1 MGTVCEMIRKCQWLP
16 GVLSLRIWCQC
27 RQIPGSLTF
36 TTPGSLCS
44 LWPFVGAGNEPRPWM
59 SRVVLVQTPDFA
71 IGRCRWATVSLKII
85 IFTWVER
92 QEIQL
97 EQFEFCFV
105 ILDMIFVGI
114 WKEIIRDTHM
124 CDIHTHDMKE
134 VTVNNEITMNDIPY
148 WTCLMHRMSYI
159 IHDLDTQSWNRLRQ
173 HVSSP
178 SLQTVPETQV
188 WMLWTGQPG
197 VVLWRRHGVLGVQ
210 QKQQYL
216 LCKFELVE
224 IQCLHTK
231 NNLEMNKGI
240 SITCKLS
247 LYASKFGH
255 YLATRSAIRRYL

>member
-1 MGTVCEMIRKCQWLP
+1 
-16 GVLSLRIWCQC
+16 
-27 RQIPGSLTF
+27 
-36 TTPGSLCS
+36 
-44 LWPFVGAGNEPRPWM
+44 
-59 SRVVLVQTPDFA
+59 
-71 IGRCRWATVSLKII
+71 
-85 IFTWVER
+85 
-92 QEIQL
+92 
-97 EQFEFCFV
+97 
-105 ILDMIFVGI
+105 
-114 WKEIIRDTHM
+114 M

-188 WMLWTGQPG
+188 WMLWTGQPE
-197 VVLWRRHGVLGVQ
+197 VVLWRSHGVLGVQ

-231 NNLEMNKGI
+231 IIWK
-240 SITCKLS
+240 
-247 LYASKFGH
+247 
-255 YLATRSAIRRYL
+255 